1 MKKRLLVI
9 IAAIIAVAGVATFFI
24 IKNGGA
30 IGDCEPQRA
39 KIDKAFVC
47 YFDIE
52 QLAKKGVLDKHITL
66 DQRRLAASMA
76 SANIHDS
83 EVSAHTEAL
92 ITDLSMSGVDITKP
106 VYGYFDVDT
115 EAMVFV
121 AEVADVDNLD
131 KTIGIIS
138 YMAEQEDGAN
148 LEIKQVEDDRY
159 VYLNDALLCYNT
171 SRAAVVIADD
181 EVLNVVAS
189 DVLSSSLLDLE
200 LFGDTDVAMYLDVN
214 TAISFI
220 EEEMSGEELPA
231 DTFVKLR
238 ENFTEDAYFVSS
250 LTFDPGRAILHSY
263 FEGVNMEAYNT
274 SCEKVTFNHLNYIDD
289 NLLAAMSGSVN
300 GVKCAEFMQD
310 ALSEHA
316 AKFDNETNMAIAI
329 VLDAIETIDGD
340 VTLALQSIDGEYKEY
355 IDYYWGDVAYRP
367 IISDASG
374 ALMADVTDTYII
386 SNVGEFASGFLKKAG
401 DSIYTGQFGSYKVNL
416 EQRDNLL
423 FAGVNTP
430 MELVEKPASK
440 ARWIKDI
447 DGSVAYMVID
457 VDNVMES
464 SFVESVSKVLV
475 ENMEYPQ
482 IYTQL
487 TQKLSY
493 AYLTLCKD
501 GSSDLVFVMDD
512 ASTNSLEQLN
522 DVLLPVVVSEF
533 IKSIM

>member
-131 KTIGIIS
+131 KTIGIMS
-138 YMAEQEDGAN
+138 YMAEQEDGAH

-189 DVLSSSLLDLE
+189 DVLSSLLLDISIFDGTDMAVYVDINTVINLVDSNLVDDIYRDTISE
-200 LFGDTDVAMYLDVN
+200 LRMNL
-214 TAISFI
+214 
-220 EEEMSGEELPA
+220 
-231 DTFVKLR
+231 
-238 ENFTEDAYFVSS
+238 TEDAYFVSS

-300 GVKCAEFMQD
+300 GVKCAEFIQD

-447 DGSVAYMVID
+447 DGSIAYMVID